1 MPCGRHARP
10 ASPSRAISFL
20 IGRRWCQGGI
30 DSVVVGAVSGLVWF
44 GLACGTFDWSRG
56 RLILPRQV
64 KVTPNLKARDAARPK
79 CQRRS
84 SMRRG
89 RARPLRCRGWLICG
103 ACREAACLRAALFEI
118 TETGR
123 EVCCISSF
131 SGLFRPVVVTM
142 PVTRT
147 VLPRQFGSCRSAPAE
162 SVMEVLAVLKP
173 GNDSR
178 CPHNSWRCA
187 SGHLTA
193 NSRWM
198 ATVSSLATR
207 ISPRVQSGQADRRV
221 VNEAPQR
228 IGSSLRLSQHAFSPT
243 SNTHT
248 IAARSLGRGM
258 PPWSHGP
265 GSCLSTR
272 RACLADG

>member
-1 MPCGRHARP
+1 
-10 ASPSRAISFL
+10 
-20 IGRRWCQGGI
+20 
-30 DSVVVGAVSGLVWF
+30 
-44 GLACGTFDWSRG
+44 
-56 RLILPRQV
+56 
-64 KVTPNLKARDAARPK
+64 
-79 CQRRS
+79 
-84 SMRRG
+84 
-89 RARPLRCRGWLICG
+89 
-103 ACREAACLRAALFEI
+103 
-118 TETGR
+118 
-123 EVCCISSF
+123 
-131 SGLFRPVVVTM
+131 
-142 PVTRT
+142 
-147 VLPRQFGSCRSAPAE
+147 
-162 SVMEVLAVLKP
+162 MEVFAILKP

-198 ATVSSLATR
+198 ATASSLATR

-243 SNTHT
+243 SNTHN